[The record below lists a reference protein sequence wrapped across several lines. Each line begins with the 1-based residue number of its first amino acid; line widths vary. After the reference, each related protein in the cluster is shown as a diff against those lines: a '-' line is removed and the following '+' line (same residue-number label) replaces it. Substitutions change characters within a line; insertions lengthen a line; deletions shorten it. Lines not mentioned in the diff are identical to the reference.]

1 MSATNKKIQA
11 TNLSDQSW
19 LLTEWGNR
27 LGLLS
32 NTGDGFKLIVKGYA
46 TLYSSIEQ
54 LCEKEKWTIE
64 WVKTAEPEQQ
74 EEIFLSHLPIKH
86 SEANDVEMG
95 PPVSYSK
102 QAGSSVR
109 FAAGYWG
116 LRFSH
121 AWTAAFCPKTSTL
134 SEYEHVGPFSTK
146 LELNTILAQKNKQKH
161 KGEQM

>member
-1 MSATNKKIQA
+1 LSATNKRIQA

-32 NTGDGFKLIVKGYA
+32 NRGDGFKLIVKGKI
-46 TLYSSIEQ
+46 TQYSSLEL
-54 LCEKEKWTIE
+54 LCAQEKWTIE
-64 WVKTAEPEQQ
+64 WVKPAEPEPEQ
-74 EEIFLSHLPIKH
+74 EVFLSHLPIKH
-86 SEANDVEMG
+86 LEAHDVEMG
-95 PPVSYSK
+95 PPITYSK

-121 AWTAAFCPKTSTL
+121 AWTAAFCPKTATL
-134 SEYEHVGPFSTK
+134 GEYDHVGPFSTK
-146 LELNTILAQKNKQKH
+146 LELNTVLAQKNKQKT
-161 KGEQM
+161 KGEPV